1 MAERVTVKRAAEILG
16 VNPLT
21 IQHGIKTGRFSFGVA
36 IPSPTGK
43 RTNIHISPYLLSQYT
58 GLSVEEI
65 KGEKEVEQN
74 N

>member
-21 IQHGIKTGRFSFGVA
+21 IQHGLKTGRFTFGVA
-36 IPSPTGK
+36 IPTTGGQ
-43 RTNIHISPYLLSQYT
+43 RTSFHISPYLLSQYT

-65 KGEKEVEQN
+65 KGGDKNDEKI
-74 N
+74 